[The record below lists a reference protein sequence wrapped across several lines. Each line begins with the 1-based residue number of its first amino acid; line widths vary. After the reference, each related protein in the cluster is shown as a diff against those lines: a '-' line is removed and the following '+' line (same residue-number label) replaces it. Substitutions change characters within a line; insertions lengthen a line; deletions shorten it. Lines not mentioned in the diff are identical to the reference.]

1 MITELLTPLSSSQIE
16 YFTSLPANRWGAVV
30 DHFDGESVDLEPY
43 HLAFIGVMEDRG
55 ADGNQGCAEGPNF
68 VRNEL
73 YQLVRNNL
81 PLKMIDLGNICAGDQ
96 LSDSYFALS
105 TVVYE
110 LVKANVIPIIIG
122 GSHDL
127 TLAQYK
133 GYQNLEQGVNVVVV
147 DERIDLIDVDA
158 PATDLNFLSHIFAS
172 EPDMLMNFGLL
183 GYQSYFVDTEATN
196 TLQKLKFDCYRLGD
210 VRKNMEEVEPVVRDA
225 DMMSFDIASIK
236 QSDAS
241 GHRCATP
248 NGFYSEEACQI
259 VRYAGL
265 SDRLSSFAIYGYN
278 PSFDSHTQ
286 TAQLIAQMVWY
297 FAEGYYNRKND
308 NPISNQS
315 EYLKYTVD
323 MREGEF
329 ELVFWKSKRSER
341 WWLQMPSSESGM
353 GSNLRSLI
361 SCSYADYL
369 EACQDELPER
379 WLRAF
384 ERV

>member
-30 DHFDGESVDLEPY
+30 DHFDGTELDLEPY
-43 HLAFIGVMEDRG
+43 HLALVGVLEERG
-55 ADGNQGCAEGPNF
+55 SENNEGCADGPNF

-81 PLKMIDLGNICAGDQ
+81 PLKMIDLGNLYAGDQ
-96 LSDSYFALS
+96 LSDTNFALS
-105 TVVYE
+105 TIVYE

-127 TLAQYK
+127 TISQYK

-147 DERIDLIDVDA
+147 DERIDLVDVDA
-158 PATDLNFLSHIFAS
+158 PATDTNFLSHIFAS

-196 TLQKLKFDCYRLGD
+196 TLQKLKFDCYRLGEM
-210 VRKNMEEVEPVVRDA
+210 RKDMVEVEPLVRDA
-225 DMMSFDIASIK
+225 DMMSFDMAAIK
-236 QSDAS
+236 QSDAP

-265 SDRLSSFAIYGYN
+265 SDRLSSFGIYGYN
-278 PSFDSHTQ
+278 PSFDTHTQ
-286 TAQLIAQMVWY
+286 TAQLIAQMIWY

-308 NPISNQS
+308 NPIAHQAD
-315 EYLKYTVD
+315 YLKYTVD
-323 MREGEF
+323 MRDGEF

-341 WWLQMPSSESGM
+341 WWLQMPTADGDM
-353 GSNLRSLI
+353 GGNLRSLI